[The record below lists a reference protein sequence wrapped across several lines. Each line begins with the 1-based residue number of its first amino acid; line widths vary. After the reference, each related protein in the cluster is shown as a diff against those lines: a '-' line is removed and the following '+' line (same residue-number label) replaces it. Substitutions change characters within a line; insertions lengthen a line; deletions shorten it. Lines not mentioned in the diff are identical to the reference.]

1 MSKITSFF
9 APVSKPSTTLSIIP
23 PKKED
28 SASKETTL
36 DVTTPSA
43 MIAFYE
49 SLTPKQR
56 LAHQIAAK
64 ALGTSYDVQRTHD
77 YNNWLKK

>member
-9 APVSKPSTTLSIIP
+9 TPVSKPSTTLSIIP
-23 PKKED
+23 STVPVKKEEVKPEIITSD
-28 SASKETTL
+28 
-36 DVTTPSA
+36 A
-43 MIAFYE
+43 MDTFYA

-56 LAHQIAAK
+56 LAHSIAAK

>member
-9 APVSKPSTTLSIIP
+9 APVSKPSTTLSILPVTIST
-23 PKKED
+23 KKEEVKPVIITSEGMD
-28 SASKETTL
+28 T
-36 DVTTPSA
+36 
-43 MIAFYE
+43 FYA

-56 LAHQIAAK
+56 LAHSIAAK

>member
-9 APVSKPSTTLSIIP
+9 TPVSKPSTTLSILP
-23 PKKED
+23 STVPVKKEEVKPEIIT
-28 SASKETTL
+28 S
-36 DVTTPSA
+36 DVMDT
-43 MIAFYE
+43 FYA

-56 LAHQIAAK
+56 LAHSIAAK

>member
-9 APVSKPSTTLSIIP
+9 APISKPSTTLSILPATII
-23 PKKED
+23 PKKEEV
-28 SASKETTL
+28 K
-36 DVTTPSA
+36 PA
-43 MIAFYE
+43 MITSDAMDTFYAT
-49 SLTPKQR
+49 LTPNQR
-56 LAHQIAAK
+56 LAHSIAAK